1 MANFIVSIGTD
12 GKIRSQVTLAAN
24 LDPKLAKELELD
36 EAVTAL
42 GDEVID
48 NVEETP
54 SKRAG
59 EGKLTVAEE
68 IVEGRVTWHSF
79 KLLLFGLGRR
89 TIPFCSAW
97 SSSSPL
103 IYWIIQATTSRH
115 GTLDTGD
122 RNTKS
127 HPASEVPVY
136 L

>member
-79 KLLLFGLGRR
+79 KLLLFGLGGDYP
-89 TIPFCSAW
+89 ILFCVVVVIALILDY
-97 SSSSPL
+97 SSHNL
-103 IYWIIQATTSRH
+103 QTWYLGYWGSQYE
-115 GTLDTGD
+115 
-122 RNTKS
+122 S